1 MFHNGTTFLQTVK
14 LCFKDTSHTLHNKKD
29 VFIPEGK
36 QQINGHVALKYV
48 RMRKE
53 DPLGDFGRQTRQR
66 EVISKIIEKGTE
78 FSSLVKYQKILEKNV
93 QTNLK
98 LEQLYVKKESSTE
111 KGFGE
116 KSSRIWRNP

>member
-53 DPLGDFGRQTRQR
+53 DPLGDFGRQRV
-66 EVISKIIEKGTE
+66 VISKIIERVLN
-78 FSSLVKYQKILEKNV
+78 FLH
-93 QTNLK
+93 
-98 LEQLYVKKESSTE
+98 
-111 KGFGE
+111 
-116 KSSRIWRNP
+116 